1 MEISPILLSFGLSS
15 PFVNF
20 PPHREGTATA
30 IGKGVY
36 FVNSDYFHPAPS
48 GAEQKAKTQNPFM
61 ASMTLRF

>member
-36 FVNSDYFHPAPS
+36 FDNGEYFHPAPTV
-48 GAEQKAKTQNPFM
+48 AEQKAKTQNPFM